1 MQKFNFNHVISYA
14 VTDSKL
20 IVDLNVKAKSI
31 QPLKENIGENLV
43 DFRLGKD
50 FLKRTQKAQKGKRN
64 SP

>member
-1 MQKFNFNHVISYA
+1 MQKFKFNHVVSYA
-14 VTDSKL
+14 VTNSKL

-31 QPLKENIGENLV
+31 RPLKENMGENLV

-50 FLKRTQKAQKGKRN
+50 FFKRTQKAQKGKRN